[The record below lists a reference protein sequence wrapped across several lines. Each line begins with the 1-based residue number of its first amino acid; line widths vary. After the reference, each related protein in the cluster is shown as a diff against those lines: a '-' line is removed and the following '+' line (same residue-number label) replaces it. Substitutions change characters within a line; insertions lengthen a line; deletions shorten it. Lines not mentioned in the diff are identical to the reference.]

1 MPTIEDKQLN
11 KKKEE
16 VTNSLIKKSIIPTK
30 TTISNI
36 LKDFFERKKLGE
48 PDFKPLEIEK
58 DSVSNPKTWNKS
70 FKDLDNDLHILF
82 EALVEQNNKILSNY
96 EMYMYEND
104 KLHANIVKLNLSIQ
118 NLKDTLNAKGNLY
131 TNHQTFEDFYS
142 TEFEGNIPKNI
153 PKTDAYVDLVQRK
166 VVNNKKTTSKDK
178 INISK
183 AKIKIDKDHN
193 ILSEKVI
200 GDIGFL
206 LNDYTNEV
214 YHVNYLTSPN
224 IKSIKL
230 TLTLTLHS
238 IKEMSTV
245 MLECISINAFDATLF
260 VSNNNVDFKEVYTIN
275 SNNLFEWNFDRQEI
289 GYIKIVINKGINDSY
304 ANDRNIFDFIF
315 KNLSCINDFFY
326 LKSTY
331 VSKPL
336 EFDAVLDSITI
347 KSDETIFP
355 GTNINY
361 FIGLDNGK
369 SDVSW
374 IHIKNNEK
382 CNLGLLE
389 NNEKI
394 ANNSL
399 DEYGKDVSGGCVSV
413 LNLKQGYNLNSIKV
427 YYGYQ
432 MWGLK
437 TLEIPDSEDINKYDP
452 SIEDYTDYYVKRKSL
467 IDTEEYSFEIRNG
480 YSHLMTQYIYTDNV
494 GYVYNKY
501 IKPLN
506 NSDNKFNC
514 KVYLNNAQIKEVD
527 GKYNFTL
534 RKGKN
539 VVHILMYVNCTDRN
553 EFTKITHNFNFKEH
567 TFNVFADRPMK
578 YINDKTLMEDIVEN
592 NNKYYSVYQD
602 KIIVKEDMRMINEH
616 IKLPLQA
623 TSINY
628 KNNSRYFINYKSI
641 SKAKA
646 DELLIDKEK
655 TRVRV
660 IANLF
665 SNNEALSP
673 KINSFRLCG
682 E

>member
-1 MPTIEDKQLN
+1 MPTIKDMQLK

-48 PDFKPLEIEK
+48 PDFKPIEIEK
-58 DSVSNPKTWNKS
+58 DSTSNPKVWNKS
-70 FKDLDNDLHILF
+70 FKDLDNDLNILF
-82 EALVEQNNKILSNY
+82 DALVDQNNKILSNY

-131 TNHQTFEDFYS
+131 TNHQTFENFYS
-142 TEFEGNIPKNI
+142 TEFNEIEYRNIPT
-153 PKTDAYVDLVQRK
+153 TDSYIDLAQRK
-166 VVNNKKTTSKDK
+166 VINNKKTTSKDK
-178 INISK
+178 VNISK

-193 ILSEKVI
+193 VLSEKSI

-224 IKSIKL
+224 VKTINL
-230 TLTLTLHS
+230 NLNVTLQS

-245 MLECISINAFDATLF
+245 MLECVSINNFDATLYI
-260 VSNNNVDFKEVYTIN
+260 STNNVDFKEVYTIN
-275 SNNLFEWNFDRQEI
+275 SNNLFEWNFDRQEV
-289 GYIKIVINKGINDSY
+289 GYIKIVINKRINDSY
-304 ANDRNIFDFIF
+304 SNDRNIFDFIF
-315 KNLSCINDFFY
+315 KNLSCINDYFY

-336 EFDAVLDSITI
+336 EFDAVLDSVTL
-347 KSDETIFP
+347 KSDEIIFP

-361 FIGLDNGK
+361 FIGLDNDK
-369 SDVSW
+369 NDVEW
-374 IHIKNNEK
+374 ISVNNNEK
-382 CNLGLLE
+382 CNLGLLDK
-389 NNEKI
+389 NEKI

-399 DEYGKDVSGGCVSV
+399 DEYGKNVKGDCVSI
-413 LNLKQGYNLNSIKV
+413 LNLKQEYNINSIKV

-437 TLEIPDSEDINKYDP
+437 TLEIPDSEDINNYDP
-452 SIEDYTDYYVKRKSL
+452 TIEDYTDYYVKRKSL

-494 GYVYNKY
+494 GYVYNKF

-506 NSDNKFNC
+506 NGDKKFNC

-578 YINDKTLMEDIVEN
+578 YINDKTLMEDIIEN
-592 NNKYYSVYQD
+592 NNKYYSVYNN
-602 KIIVKEDMRMINEH
+602 KIIVKEDMRMVNEH

-628 KNNSRYFINYKSI
+628 KNNSRYLVTYKSI
-641 SKAKA
+641 SNIKAKQY
-646 DELLIDKEK
+646 LVNKEK
-655 TRVRV
+655 TRIRV
-660 IANLF
+660 LAILL
-665 SNNEALSP
+665 SNNESLSP
-673 KINSFRLCG
+673 KINNFRLVG